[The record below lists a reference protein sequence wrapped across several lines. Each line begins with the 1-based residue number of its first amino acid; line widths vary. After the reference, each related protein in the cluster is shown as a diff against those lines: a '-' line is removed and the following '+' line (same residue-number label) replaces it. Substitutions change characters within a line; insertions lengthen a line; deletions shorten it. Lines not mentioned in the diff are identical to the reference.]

1 MAILQNPFTCLQK
14 SSFSA
19 RLTLFIYAR
28 HVAALKW
35 NSHLTPLWP
44 KKRQICKMLSEFSK
58 SSILAI
64 LIVLIIRKPIW
75 SCYLLSSITTKNM
88 AKLQHTV
95 TRLWIIVFSCFYG
108 GYRQRGILELVP
120 RNPHLTPLRTK
131 AWPVFKIFSSAS
143 ESSLSGSL
151 TVLIIRATI

>member
-1 MAILQNPFTCLQK
+1 MAILQNRFTCLQILFF
-14 SSFSA
+14 SSAYFVYLCATCCSSQVKFSLNA
-19 RLTLFIYAR
+19 TLTQ
-28 HVAALKW
+28 
-35 NSHLTPLWP
+35 
-44 KKRQICKMLSEFSK
+44 KRQIRKMLSEFSK